1 MYVIFNMVYMDKRY
15 LKNNHD
21 EDIVEKRHSKNMMRT
36 LWRNVVAKI
45 VLNINIGSVLSFS
58 RDVVWSVVMKLSGPR
73 AFQSVMTTASQLS

>member
-1 MYVIFNMVYMDKRY
+1 MDKRY

-21 EDIVEKRHSKNMMRT
+21 KYVVKKHRSENMTRK
-36 LWRNVVAKI
+36 LWRNIIAKI

-73 AFQSVMTTASQLS
+73 AFRSVMTTASQLS

>member
-1 MYVIFNMVYMDKRY
+1 MDKRY

-21 EDIVEKRHSKNMMRT
+21 EDVVKKRRSENMMRT

-45 VLNINIGSVLSFS
+45 ILNINMGSVLSFS

-73 AFQSVMTTASQLS
+73 AFRSVMTMASQLS

>member
-1 MYVIFNMVYMDKRY
+1 MYVILVYIDKCY

-21 EDIVEKRHSKNMMRT
+21 EDIVEKHRSENMMRM

-73 AFQSVMTTASQLS
+73 AFRSVMTTASQLS

>member
-58 RDVVWSVVMKLSGPR
+58 RDVVWSVVMKLFGPR

>member
-1 MYVIFNMVYMDKRY
+1 MVYMDKRY

-21 EDIVEKRHSKNMMRT
+21 EDVVKKHRSENMMRT

-58 RDVVWSVVMKLSGPR
+58 RDVVWWVVMKLSGPQ
-73 AFQSVMTTASQLS
+73 AFRSVMTTTSQLS